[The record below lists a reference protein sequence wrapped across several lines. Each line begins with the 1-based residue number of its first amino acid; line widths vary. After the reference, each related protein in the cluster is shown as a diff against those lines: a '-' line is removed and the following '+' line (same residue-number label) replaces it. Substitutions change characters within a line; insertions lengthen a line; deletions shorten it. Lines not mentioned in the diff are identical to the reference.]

1 MENIVEYVFGWWDSK
16 GIWDSNGIVMGYIY
30 MGKL

>member
-16 GIWDSNGIVMGYIY
+16 GIWDSNGIYIY